1 MTRVLQEPPRHGS
14 AVPAVSSLDGRLRG
28 GRAYGAVADASRSAI
43 LRARIESGEYP
54 AGRALPSRARLEQET
69 GLSRNTI
76 MRSIRVLADEGL
88 VTRRQG
94 WGTFVLAPGERR
106 A

>member
-1 MTRVLQEPPRHGS
+1 MEIDHGAGTPPFEQL
-14 AVPAVSSLDGRLRG
+14 A
-28 GRAYGAVADASRSAI
+28 AI

-54 AGRALPSRARLEQET
+54 PGRMLPSLARLGQET

-76 MRSIRVLADEGL
+76 MRSIAILADEGL

-94 WGTFVLAPGERR
+94 WGTFVRGPDERP
-106 A
+106 AT

>member
-1 MTRVLQEPPRHGS
+1 MHREGITGFSLVRYLDRVSIDHGAETPPYEQL
-14 AVPAVSSLDGRLRG
+14 A
-28 GRAYGAVADASRSAI
+28 AI

-54 AGRALPSRARLEQET
+54 AGRALPSLARLGQET

-76 MRSIRVLADEGL
+76 MRSIGVLADEGL

-94 WGTFVLAPGERR
+94 WGTFVLAPDQRP
-106 A
+106 